1 MVKLCWML
9 WMLSIFSVE
18 MDPVHETPKR
28 PVLGYFLQE
37 TQSCNKSQMF
47 MVVEALRLQ
56 FHATCQEILSELI
69 IGYHGSCSIS
79 VIHDFVTSN
88 LMMGI

>member
-1 MVKLCWML
+1 
-9 WMLSIFSVE
+9 MLSMFSVE

-47 MVVEALRLQ
+47 MVVEAS
-56 FHATCQEILSELI
+56 LSFREDNFFSSKNRSLPESLPDKFL
-69 IGYHGSCSIS
+69 G
-79 VIHDFVTSN
+79 FWEN
-88 LMMGI
+88 LKKQQVQKTKI

>member
-9 WMLSIFSVE
+9 WMLSMFSVE

-56 FHATCQEILSELI
+56 FQLLQERKLFPLI
-69 IGYHGSCSIS
+69 FSGIGTVPFIQ
-79 VIHDFVTSN
+79 DFGTPD
-88 LMMGI
+88 LMIQI